1 MAGNEARPH
10 WQRLELIQRSA
21 LGPQQKLLLV
31 WLWKYAGDNGHA
43 FPRQEQ
49 LAADMG
55 LSVRQVKRLIA
66 GLSGTLSVTQDGV
79 RNRYSICWDSLPD
92 SVQAKEPRAAKKPA
106 PKTQIGDTHVPN
118 KQEEKGTL
126 ASPNGS
132 GKGDTGVPNT
142 DDDRGHSRPH
152 IGDTG
157 VPKEGTSTSP
167 MTYIINSIETPIK
180 LQCVLT
186 GTPFPDELQSE
197 AFDAAWREWH
207 EYRRERRL
215 PKWKPV
221 TVHKQ
226 LNALARVGADAAV
239 ATLEKSIRNGWNG
252 LFPEQQRQGKGQQTT
267 QQRLQGLQQW
277 ADGGTP

>member
-55 LSVRQVKRLIA
+55 LSKRQVIRLLSD
-66 GLSGTLSVTQDGV
+66 LSGCVSVEKDGV
-79 RNRYSICWDSLPD
+79 RNSYQIDWDGLPD
-92 SVQAKEPRAAKKPA
+92 SVQEPPKPA
-106 PKTQIGDTHVPN
+106 RKPARKTPTAIPEIGDTGVTKEEEAKVTLASPIDDTGVTYPDANRCHPRHLIGDTHV
-118 KQEEKGTL
+118 T
-126 ASPNGS
+126 
-132 GKGDTGVPNT
+132 
-142 DDDRGHSRPH
+142 
-152 IGDTG
+152 
-157 VPKEGTSTSP
+157 KEVTPTSP
-167 MTYIINSIETPIK
+167 MTYIINSKETPIK

-186 GTPFPDELQSE
+186 GIPFPDELQSE

-207 EYRRERRL
+207 EYRRQRRL
-215 PKWKPV
+215 SKWKPV
-221 TVHKQ
+221 TVRKQ
-226 LNALARVGADAAV
+226 LNALARVGPDAAV

-252 LFPEQQRQGKGQQTT
+252 LFPEQQAT
-267 QQRLQGLQQW
+267 QKQFGSGIKAWLE
-277 ADGGTP
+277 DGDHDEI